1 MIYLDL
7 FLAFAKIGV
16 MTFGGGYAMLPII
29 QREIVEKKKWV
40 TEAEVMDYYAIGQC
54 TPGVIA
60 VNTATFTGRHIA
72 GDLGGI
78 CATAGVVFPS
88 IVIITIIAALIRG
101 FAHIQAVQDALAGI
115 RVCVCVLVFNAVLK
129 MWKKAVIDRVT
140 LVLYLVILIASVF
153 FNASSTLVTLPDLTI
168 KESVTIRAFSPF
180 PLICSPSSLI
190 TFSPEII
197 FCGIRNVFPNVFTLS
212 SF

>member
-7 FLAFAKIGV
+7 FIAFAKIGV

-29 QREIVEKKKWV
+29 QREIVENKKWV

-78 CATAGVVFPS
+78 CATAGVIFPS
-88 IVIITIIAALIRG
+88 IVIITVTALIRG
-101 FAHIQAVQDALAGI
+101 FAHFRAVQDALAGI
-115 RVCVCVLVFNAVLK
+115 RVCVCVLVFNAVVK
-129 MWKKAVIDRVT
+129 MWKKAVIDKVT
-140 LVLYLVILIASVF
+140 LALYLVILIASVF
-153 FNASSTLVTLPDLTI
+153 FNASPILMVVIAAIAGLI
-168 KESVTIRAFSPF
+168 VKGRAQS
-180 PLICSPSSLI
+180 
-190 TFSPEII
+190 
-197 FCGIRNVFPNVFTLS
+197 
-212 SF
+212 